1 MASSSSFRHFRLRRS
16 LSFWFVFFLCT
27 SLFVRTVFA
36 AQPQKNGSLGR
47 RILATE
53 KEEESN
59 KKEDQSKPI
68 KSIKI
73 STNSTTKATIEK
85 KNQFK
90 GTTNSTRT
98 KTTLF
103 KTKLN
108 NLTSTLYTSKPTK
121 PNSVSIRKSADLI
134 KSSTLKNKTT
144 STKSPK
150 LSSEKKT
157 IETKTST
164 NEKLDPLEQQQKS
177 QQSSDKKAKD
187 QKTIKEKGKSQY
199 PGFPYTD
206 GDEDDDFIAEFRDLP
221 YKFHEA
227 ILPDLE
233 KISTTS
239 KAYISIAN
247 KEFTQGFKPL
257 VGNKY
262 ASSVASFTSCIFLFL
277 PLLLVSLL
285 FNQIRTYISLQKI
298 LIFIQVYLA
307 VYFATLSLAYFATGL
322 EPLKFFYATSTSS
335 YMVMQVFQTLGY
347 VMYLLMQ
354 LLNLVVV
361 FSAKDSG
368 VGLKFLGLAQ
378 SIVGLAVGCHYYAAV
393 FHRVVVGKPPKTNW
407 KIHGIYA
414 MCFIVICLFAKVERR
429 KKAYLQEGGGGDDG
443 KKS

>member
-16 LSFWFVFFLCT
+16 LYFWFVFFLCT
-27 SLFVRTVFA
+27 SLFVLTVFA
-36 AQPQKNGSLGR
+36 AQPQKNNSLGR

-53 KEEESN
+53 KEEESK
-59 KKEDQSKPI
+59 KKENQSKP
-68 KSIKI
+68 IKI
-73 STNSTTKATIEK
+73 STNSTTKAAIEK

-90 GTTNSTRT
+90 ATTNSTRI

-108 NLTSTLYTSKPTK
+108 NLTSTLNSSKPTK
-121 PNSVSIRKSADLI
+121 LNSISIKKSEDLI
-134 KSSTLKNKTT
+134 KSSTPKDKTT
-144 STKSPK
+144 STKSAK
-150 LSSEKKT
+150 LSSEKRA
-157 IETKTST
+157 IETKTLT
-164 NEKLDPLEQQQKS
+164 NEKLDPLEEQQKS

-199 PGFPYTD
+199 PGLPYTD
-206 GDEDDDFIAEFRDLP
+206 GDEDDGFIAEFRDLP

-247 KEFTQGFKPL
+247 KEIAQGFKPI

-262 ASSVASFTSCIFLFL
+262 ASSVASFTSFIFLFL

-285 FNQIRTYISLQKI
+285 FNQIRAYISLQKI

-335 YMVMQVFQTLGY
+335 YMAMQVFQTLGY

-378 SIVGLAVGCHYYAAV
+378 SIVGLAVGFHYYAAV

-429 KKAYLQEGGGGDDG
+429 KKAYVQEGGGDDG